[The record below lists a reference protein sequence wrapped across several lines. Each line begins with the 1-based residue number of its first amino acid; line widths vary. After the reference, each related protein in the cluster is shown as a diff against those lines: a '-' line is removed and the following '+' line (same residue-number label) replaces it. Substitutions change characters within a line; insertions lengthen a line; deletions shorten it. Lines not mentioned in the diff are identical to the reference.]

1 MPPKL
6 CPAFKGGGVSRFRLA
21 FLSIGIL
28 IVLAGTFLAFSREL
42 TGQDYLKEFVLEQL
56 EQSLGRKIDVHR
68 VKFVVFPRIRVEL
81 SEVVIHDPQSAQVVL
96 TAKRVDLV
104 LRLLPLLKKQIVG
117 KRLLIEEPRLTL
129 RRNERGR
136 WNILDGVSGQSEIDQ
151 ETMSLMVRT
160 FMVRQAKLVNGTIT
174 VMDAARPDGIRSIT
188 LEHVEFEVTV
198 RPEQGLADV
207 HVAMSHQGIHG
218 VSRVSLDGG
227 IKRAEQPM
235 ALSGDDVGEPVPGLQ
250 FDGHID
256 AADIKV
262 RDAADFLGPRPVS
275 DHLQGAVNLRSAVR
289 VMPGVAGYDMV
300 LSDMSAHLNDI
311 TLTGNASL
319 AGVLTPQ
326 PTFSVTF
333 ASSLVALPQLL
344 KTISPEWIHPQLPAV
359 LVERQIDGKVQVV
372 KATLTG
378 STTTGPQ
385 LSATGEFRVQEGH
398 ALIGRDHIAA
408 TDLAAVIL
416 VETGRVRISKIAGNY
431 GTMQLTDG
439 KAEVSFL
446 DAGPWVDLEM
456 TGEMGAT
463 SLVEFLARTVKTERV
478 VQMFGGIR
486 DADGTAIATFRLLGP
501 LDQPG
506 GITFAGGEI
515 TARQINF
522 THPALP
528 ERITGV
534 QGRFVLADGATQLD
548 QVTGNLGGT
557 AVQIQGTITGG
568 STSQFQDVF
577 IRTRGDAAQLA
588 RLFRSSAIERGMLEG
603 TLSSTTTLSGLTTR
617 PHVRGSIVLDEA
629 KVLLGV
635 IDKPIGSRA
644 TVEFEGVLPQTASI
658 KLDRVALVL
667 PSLIIPAKGT
677 IQFGNGF
684 LVDMA
689 VATGVIPVASLPR
702 WISRGGLEVGNLELS
717 LDIKGR
723 EPDWRA
729 WRITGW
735 MGLTNGSLQAK
746 GVDGQI
752 QDLYARVRFLRNE
765 VELKRLSFK
774 VQGSDVAV
782 EATIRNW
789 PAKPSIIG
797 KIESNQLD
805 LSLLIPKGGRS
816 PVREFLETLAAT
828 SQVTMTAAVT
838 RGHYQHLKFSALSAR
853 ITIQDGVLDVDRLS
867 SESSHGHMAGRLV
880 VQLPPNAPADLDLS
894 FRATGVEFDDVLKL
908 AKAQG
913 HGVSGELRISGAI
926 RGHGRNPHGVYPS
939 LNGKVDVLLENGRIL
954 KTNERAVWKII
965 SLLNLPAVLQGKV
978 ELEKEGLPYN
988 RISSTIAIQNG
999 MFQTENLIIDS
1010 PILKITAAGN
1020 YDLPTDQLDLAVAV
1034 SPFGSYSQFLKTIP
1048 LFGRIIAGDRK
1059 GLATAMFTVKGGL
1072 DDPEVTYLPVKSF
1085 ASGLSGLA
1093 QLAVDVLTNTLTLPI
1108 DLVTPDEESD
1118 VRSKEPM
1125 PLPVPARP

>member
-1 MPPKL
+1 MPTKS
-6 CPAFKGGGVSRFRLA
+6 CPVSEGGGVSRFRLA
-21 FLSIGIL
+21 FLSIL
-28 IVLAGTFLAFSREL
+28 VFVVLAGAFLAFSREL
-42 TGQDYLKEFVLEQL
+42 TGQDYLKDFVLEQL
-56 EQSLGRKIDVHR
+56 EESLGRKIDVHR

-104 LRLLPLLKKQIVG
+104 LRLLPLLKKQIIG

-136 WNILDGVSGQSEIDQ
+136 WNILDGVNGQADTDQ
-151 ETMSLMVRT
+151 QTMALMART

-174 VMDAARPDGIRSIT
+174 VTDAARPDGVRSIT
-188 LEHVEFEVTV
+188 LEHVEFDITI
-198 RPEQGLADV
+198 RPEQGIADV
-207 HVAMSHQGIHG
+207 HVAMSHQGTHG

-227 IKRAEQPM
+227 IKQAEHPI
-235 ALSGDDVGEPVPGLQ
+235 ALSSDDVGEPVPGLQ

-275 DHLQGAVNLRSAVR
+275 DHLQGALNLRSAVR

-300 LSDMSAHLNDI
+300 LSDMSAHLNEI
-311 TLTGNASL
+311 TLTGNGSL

-333 ASSLVALPQLL
+333 ASSLVTLPQLL
-344 KTISPEWIHPQLPAV
+344 KTISPEWVHPQLPAV
-359 LVERQIDGKVQVV
+359 LAERRIDGKVQVV

-378 STTTGPQ
+378 STATGPQ
-385 LSATGEFRVQEGH
+385 LSATGEFHVQEGH
-398 ALIGRDHIAA
+398 ALIGRDHVAA

-446 DAGPWVDLEM
+446 DAGPWLDLEM
-456 TGEMGAT
+456 TSEMGAS
-463 SLVEFLARTVKTERV
+463 SLVEFLSKTVKAERMAQV
-478 VQMFGGIR
+478 FAGVR
-486 DADGTAIATFRLLGP
+486 DAEGTAVATFRLLGP
-501 LDQPG
+501 LNQPG

-515 TARQINF
+515 TARHISLN
-522 THPALP
+522 HPALP
-528 ERITGV
+528 ERMTGL

-548 QVTGNLGGT
+548 QVAGNLGGT
-557 AVQIQGTITGG
+557 VVQVQGTITGG
-568 STSQFQDVF
+568 PTSQFQGVS
-577 IRTRGDAAQLA
+577 IRIRGDATQMV
-588 RLFRSSAIERGMLEG
+588 RLFRSSAIDRSLLEG
-603 TLSSTTTLSGLTTR
+603 TLSSTATLSGVTTR
-617 PHVRGSIVLDEA
+617 PHVRGSIVLDDA
-629 KVLLGV
+629 KVVLGG

-667 PSLIIPAKGT
+667 PSLTIPAKGT
-677 IQFGNGF
+677 MQFGNGF

-689 VATGVIPVASLPR
+689 VATGTIPVASLPR
-702 WISRGGLEVGNLELS
+702 WISKSGLEAGNLELS
-717 LDIKGR
+717 LEIKGR
-723 EPDWRA
+723 EPDWQA

-735 MGLTNGSLQAK
+735 MGLTNGVLQAK
-746 GVDGQI
+746 GVDGHI

-765 VELKRLSFK
+765 AEIKRLSFK
-774 VQGSDVAV
+774 VQGSDIAM
-782 EATIRNW
+782 EATVRNW
-789 PAKPSIIG
+789 LTKPFIIG

-816 PVREFLETLAAT
+816 PIREFLETLAAT
-828 SQVTMTAAVT
+828 NHVTMTATVA
-838 RGHYQHLKFSALSAR
+838 RGYYQHLKLSALSAR
-853 ITIQDGVLDVDRLS
+853 LTIQDGVLDVDRLS
-867 SESSHGHMAGRLV
+867 GESSHGHVAGRLV

-894 FRATGVEFDDVLKL
+894 FRATGVEFDDVLQL
-908 AKAQG
+908 AKAQA
-913 HGVSGELRISGAI
+913 HGVSGELRISGGI
-926 RGHGRNPHGVYPS
+926 RGHGRNPHGIYPS

-954 KTNERAVWKII
+954 KTNERTVWKII

-999 MFQTENLIIDS
+999 LFQTENLIIDS

-1072 DDPEVTYLPVKSF
+1072 EDPEVTYLPVKSF

-1093 QLAVDVLTNTLTLPI
+1093 QLAVDVLTNTLTLPM
-1108 DLVTPDEESD
+1108 DLVTPDEESG
-1118 VRSKEPM
+1118 VRPKELTPSSA
-1125 PLPVPARP
+1125 PARP

>member
-1 MPPKL
+1 MPPNSF
-6 CPAFKGGGVSRFRLA
+6 PVSKGGRVSRFRLA
-21 FLSIGIL
+21 FLSILVL

-42 TGQDYLKEFVLEQL
+42 TGQDYLKDFVLEQL
-56 EQSLGRKIDVHR
+56 EESLGRKIDVHR
-68 VKFVVFPRIRVEL
+68 VKFVVFPGIRVEL

-104 LRLLPLLKKQIVG
+104 LRFFPLLKKQIVG
-117 KRLLIEEPRLTL
+117 KRLLIEEPKLTL
-129 RRNERGR
+129 RRSERGR
-136 WNILDGVSGQSEIDQ
+136 WNILDGVNGQADTDQ
-151 ETMSLMVRT
+151 QTMALMART
-160 FMVRQAKLVNGTIT
+160 FMVKQAKLLNGTIT

-188 LEHVEFEVTV
+188 LEHVECDLTI
-198 RPEQGLADV
+198 RPEQGVADV
-207 HVAMSHQGIHG
+207 HVAMSHQGTHG
-218 VSRVSLDGG
+218 VSRVSLDGA
-227 IKRAEQPM
+227 IKQAEQPV

-256 AADIKV
+256 AAEIKV

-275 DHLQGAVNLRSAVR
+275 DHLQGSLNLRSAVR

-300 LSDMSAHLNDI
+300 LSEMSAHLNEI
-311 TLTGNASL
+311 SLTGHGSL

-333 ASSLVALPQLL
+333 ASSLVTLPQLL
-344 KTISPEWIHPQLPAV
+344 KTISPEWIHPQLPA
-359 LVERQIDGKVQVV
+359 LLEERRIDGKVQVV

-378 STTTGPQ
+378 STATGPQ
-385 LSATGEFRVQEGH
+385 LSATGEFHVQEGH
-398 ALIGRDHIAA
+398 ALIGRDHVAA

-439 KAEVSFL
+439 KADVSFF
-446 DAGPWVDLEM
+446 DAGPWLDLEM
-456 TGEMGAT
+456 TSEMGAT
-463 SLVEFLARTVKTERV
+463 SLIEFLSRTVKTERMAQV
-478 VQMFGGIR
+478 FAAVR
-486 DADGTAIATFRLLGP
+486 DAEGTAVATFRLVGP
-501 LDQPG
+501 LSQPG

-515 TARQINF
+515 TARHISLN
-522 THPALP
+522 HPALP
-528 ERITGV
+528 ERMTGV

-548 QVTGNLGGT
+548 QVTGNLGGM
-557 AVQIQGTITGG
+557 AVQVQGTITGG
-568 STSQFQDVF
+568 STSQFQDLS
-577 IRTRGDAAQLA
+577 IRTRGDAAQIV
-588 RLFRSSAIERGMLEG
+588 RLFRSSAIDRGVLEG
-603 TLSSTTTLSGLTTR
+603 TLSSTATLSGVTTR
-617 PHVRGSIVLDEA
+617 PHIRGSIALDEA
-629 KVLLGV
+629 KVVLGV

-644 TVEFEGVLPQTASI
+644 AVEFEGVLPQTASI

-667 PSLIIPAKGT
+667 PSLTIPAKGT
-677 IQFGNGF
+677 MQFGNGF

-689 VATGVIPVASLPR
+689 VATGIIPVASLPR
-702 WISRGGLEVGNLELS
+702 WISKGGLEVGNLELS
-717 LDIKGR
+717 LEIKGR
-723 EPDWRA
+723 EPDWHA

-735 MGLTNGSLQAK
+735 MGLTNGVLQAK
-746 GVDGQI
+746 GVDGHI

-765 VELKRLSFK
+765 AELKRLLFK
-774 VQGSDVAV
+774 VQGSDVAM
-782 EATIRNW
+782 EATVRNW
-789 PAKPSIIG
+789 LAKPSIIG
-797 KIESNQLD
+797 RIESNQLD

-828 SQVTMTAAVT
+828 SQVTMTAAVA
-838 RGHYQHLKFSALSAR
+838 RGHYQHLKFSSLSAR

-867 SESSHGHMAGRLV
+867 GESGHGHVAGRLV

-894 FRATGVEFDDVLKL
+894 FRATGMEFDDVLKL
-908 AKAQG
+908 AKAQA
-913 HGVSGELRISGAI
+913 HGVSGELRISGAL

-978 ELEKEGLPYN
+978 ELEKEGLPYD

-999 MFQTENLIIDS
+999 LFQTENLIIDS

-1072 DDPEVTYLPVKSF
+1072 EDPEVTYLPVRSF

-1093 QLAVDVLTNTLTLPI
+1093 QLAVDVLTNTLTLPM
-1108 DLVTPDEESD
+1108 DLVTPDEESG
-1118 VRSKEPM
+1118 VRSKELM
-1125 PLPVPARP
+1125 PSPPPARP

>member
-1 MPPKL
+1 MPPKS
-6 CPAFKGGGVSRFRLA
+6 CPVSEGGGVSRFRLA
-21 FLSIGIL
+21 FLSIL
-28 IVLAGTFLAFSREL
+28 VFVVLAGAFLAFSREL
-42 TGQDYLKEFVLEQL
+42 TGQDYLKDFVLEQL
-56 EQSLGRKIDVHR
+56 EESLGRKIDVHR

-104 LRLLPLLKKQIVG
+104 LRFLPLLKKQIIG

-136 WNILDGVSGQSEIDQ
+136 WNILDGVNGQADTDQ
-151 ETMSLMVRT
+151 QTMALMART

-174 VMDAARPDGIRSIT
+174 VTDAARPDGVRSIT
-188 LEHVEFEVTV
+188 LEHVEFDITI
-198 RPEQGLADV
+198 RPEQGIADV
-207 HVAMSHQGIHG
+207 HVAMSHQGTHG

-227 IKRAEQPM
+227 IKQAEHPI
-235 ALSGDDVGEPVPGLQ
+235 ALSSDDVGEPVPGLQ

-275 DHLQGAVNLRSAVR
+275 DHLQGALNLRSAVR

-300 LSDMSAHLNDI
+300 LSDMSAHLNEI
-311 TLTGNASL
+311 TLTGNGSL

-333 ASSLVALPQLL
+333 ASSLVTLPQLL
-344 KTISPEWIHPQLPAV
+344 KTISPEWVHPQLPAV
-359 LVERQIDGKVQVV
+359 LAERRIDGKVQVV

-378 STTTGPQ
+378 STATGPQ
-385 LSATGEFRVQEGH
+385 LSATGEFHVQEGH
-398 ALIGRDHIAA
+398 ALIGRDHVAA

-446 DAGPWVDLEM
+446 DAGPWLDLEM
-456 TGEMGAT
+456 TSEMRAA
-463 SLVEFLARTVKTERV
+463 SLVEFLSKTVKAERMAQV
-478 VQMFGGIR
+478 FAGVR
-486 DADGTAIATFRLLGP
+486 DAEGTAVATFRLLGP
-501 LDQPG
+501 LNQPG

-515 TARQINF
+515 TARHISLN
-522 THPALP
+522 HPALP
-528 ERITGV
+528 ERMTGL

-548 QVTGNLGGT
+548 QVAGNLGGT
-557 AVQIQGTITGG
+557 VVQVQGTITGG
-568 STSQFQDVF
+568 PTSQFQDVS
-577 IRTRGDAAQLA
+577 IHIRGDATQMV
-588 RLFRSSAIERGMLEG
+588 RLFRSSAIDRSLLEG
-603 TLSSTTTLSGLTTR
+603 TLSSTATLSGVTTR
-617 PHVRGSIVLDEA
+617 PHVRGSIVLDDA
-629 KVLLGV
+629 KVVLGG

-667 PSLIIPAKGT
+667 PSLTIPAKGT
-677 IQFGNGF
+677 MQFGNGF

-689 VATGVIPVASLPR
+689 VATGTIPVASLPR
-702 WISRGGLEVGNLELS
+702 WISKSGLEAGNLELS
-717 LDIKGR
+717 LEIKGR
-723 EPDWRA
+723 EPDWQA

-735 MGLTNGSLQAK
+735 MGLTNGVLQAK
-746 GVDGQI
+746 GVDGHI

-765 VELKRLSFK
+765 AEIKRLSFK
-774 VQGSDVAV
+774 VQGNDIAM
-782 EATIRNW
+782 EATVRNW
-789 PAKPSIIG
+789 LTKPFIIG

-816 PVREFLETLAAT
+816 PIREFLETLAAT
-828 SQVTMTAAVT
+828 SHVTMTATVA
-838 RGHYQHLKFSALSAR
+838 RGYYQHLKLSALSAR
-853 ITIQDGVLDVDRLS
+853 LTIQDGVLDVDRLS
-867 SESSHGHMAGRLV
+867 GESSHGHVAGRLV

-894 FRATGVEFDDVLKL
+894 FRATGVEFDDVLQL
-908 AKAQG
+908 AKAQA

-926 RGHGRNPHGVYPS
+926 RGHGRNPHGIYPS

-954 KTNERAVWKII
+954 KTNERTVWKII

-999 MFQTENLIIDS
+999 LFQTENLIIDS

-1072 DDPEVTYLPVKSF
+1072 EDPEVTYLPVKSF

-1093 QLAVDVLTNTLTLPI
+1093 QLAVDVLTNTLTLPM
-1108 DLVTPDEESD
+1108 DLVTPDEESG
-1118 VRSKEPM
+1118 VRPKELTPSSA
-1125 PLPVPARP
+1125 PARP